1 VNTGEIQHAVAADVE
16 LAYETFGVSSDPPV
30 VLVMGLGVQMLG
42 WPEGFCAD
50 LAERAHYVVR
60 FDNRD
65 VGLSTH
71 FREERASDVAAVM
84 AGDTRS
90 VAYSLADMALDVAG
104 LLDALG
110 LESAHVVGV
119 SMGGMISQTLAIE
132 HPHRLRSLTSIM
144 STTGDPHVGVAT
156 AEALAALL
164 APPAGDRDQ
173 AEDRAMR
180 TYRVIGSPG
189 FPFDEPA
196 VRERARRSYD
206 RGHDPAGVTRQF
218 VAILTAPDR
227 TVRLTSIAVPVLVIH
242 GSEDPLVDISGGRAT
257 AAAIPGAEFVEI
269 AGMGHDLP
277 FEAWPEIIARIAGL
291 VVRAECVR

>member
-1 VNTGEIQHAVAADVE
+1 
-16 LAYETFGVSSDPPV
+16 
-30 VLVMGLGVQMLG
+30 
-42 WPEGFCAD
+42 
-50 LAERAHYVVR
+50 
-60 FDNRD
+60 
-65 VGLSTH
+65 
-71 FREERASDVAAVM
+71 
-84 AGDTRS
+84 
-90 VAYSLADMALDVAG
+90 
-104 LLDALG
+104 
-110 LESAHVVGV
+110 
-119 SMGGMISQTLAIE
+119 
-132 HPHRLRSLTSIM
+132 
-144 STTGDPHVGVAT
+144 
-156 AEALAALL
+156 
-164 APPAGDRDQ
+164 
-173 AEDRAMR
+173 MR

>member
-1 VNTGEIQHAVAADVE
+1 
-16 LAYETFGVSSDPPV
+16 
-30 VLVMGLGVQMLG
+30 
-42 WPEGFCAD
+42 
-50 LAERAHYVVR
+50 
-60 FDNRD
+60 
-65 VGLSTH
+65 
-71 FREERASDVAAVM
+71 M

-173 AEDRAMR
+173 AEDRAVR

-189 FPFDEPA
+189 FAFDEAA

-218 VAILTAPDR
+218 VAVLTAPDR
-227 TVRLTSIAVPVLVIH
+227 TARLGSIAVPVLVIH
-242 GSEDPLVDISGGRAT
+242 GSEDALVDISGGRAT
-257 AAAIPGAEFVEI
+257 AAAIPDAEFVEI
-269 AGMGHDLP
+269 KGMGHDLP
-277 FEAWPEIIARIAGL
+277 AGAWPVLVDHIARL
-291 VVRAECVR
+291 VVRAARLR